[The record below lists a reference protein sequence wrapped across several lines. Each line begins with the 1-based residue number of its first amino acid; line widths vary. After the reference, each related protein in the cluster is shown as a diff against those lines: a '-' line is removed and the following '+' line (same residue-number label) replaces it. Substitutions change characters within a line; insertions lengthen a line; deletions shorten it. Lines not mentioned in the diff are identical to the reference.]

1 LQTIEKDVRVYTG
14 RGSVVLGQK
23 MSAEASEHIERDEEK
38 KRRSRSRRQAWL
50 GWWPW
55 KFILVATLVALV
67 AVVVAYQQRPQQLR
81 WFVPQPPLVPGHT
94 TKSCGCQVWISL
106 CNNNSSNRANSH
118 RGFCA

>member
-1 LQTIEKDVRVYTG
+1 
-14 RGSVVLGQK
+14 
-23 MSAEASEHIERDEEK
+23 MSAEASELIEGDEEK

-67 AVVVAYQQRPQQLR
+67 AVVVAYQQRSQQLR
-81 WFVPQPPLVPGHT
+81 WFVQQPPLLPGHPS
-94 TKSCGCQVWISL
+94 KSCGCQVWISL
-106 CNNNSSNRANSH
+106 CNNNSSKRANTH